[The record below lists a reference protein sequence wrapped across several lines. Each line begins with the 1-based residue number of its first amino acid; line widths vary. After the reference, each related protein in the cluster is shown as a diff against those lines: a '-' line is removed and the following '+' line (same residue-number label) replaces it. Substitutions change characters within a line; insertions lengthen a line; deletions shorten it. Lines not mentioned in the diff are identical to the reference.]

1 MKVLVSADI
10 HYALRH
16 YDWLVSVATD
26 FDLVVLAGDLLELS
40 SSVDRRAQIVV
51 VRAYLEQL
59 AQKTCLAVCSGNHDL
74 DLIDATGEQVADW
87 MRDLRDL
94 GVNTDGTTLRID
106 RTLITICPWWD
117 GPVTRDAIGAQLAQ
131 ASGEPRDR
139 WIWVT
144 HAPPDDSPVS
154 WGGKRSFGDAEL
166 TRWIAAYGPDI
177 VLSGHVHQSPFV
189 TGGSWADKIGESWVF
204 NMGQQIGSWPAHI
217 ILDLADRTALWFSI
231 YGNEKLDLDAPL
243 RRPFATLTTLP
254 DWLTA

>member
-16 YDWLVSVATD
+16 YDWLVSVAAD

-117 GPVTRDAIGAQLAQ
+117 GPVTRDSIGAQLAQ

-166 TRWIAAYGPDI
+166 TRWIAAYGPDNLYRAERLR
-177 VLSGHVHQSPFV
+177 VEAALARARGAQADAERRYLAAEAMLLRMGGADSWRMARLRAARSAG
-189 TGGSWADKIGESWVF
+189 TGTGR
-204 NMGQQIGSWPAHI
+204 N
-217 ILDLADRTALWFSI
+217 
-231 YGNEKLDLDAPL
+231 
-243 RRPFATLTTLP
+243 
-254 DWLTA
+254 